1 MLAAI
6 RVFLLRALVA
16 VFIALLFVLV
26 PLPMLG
32 TPVLAM
38 IKNGVVVGVLVC
50 YLTKLLYDTFFYD
63 RY

>member
-1 MLAAI
+1 M
-6 RVFLLRALVA
+6 
-16 VFIALLFVLV
+16 FIALLFVLV